1 MNTLPSA
8 SMERVLLAILAT
20 VHLGAIPASAATAR
34 PNILFIAIDDL
45 RPEIGAYGVNRAV
58 TPNIDRLAA
67 KSVRF
72 DRAYVTY
79 PLCLPSRAS
88 MLTGRR
94 IDYAGAGKQRGF
106 PELIQLQQTWPA
118 TFREAGYWTAT
129 SGKLYHGSVP
139 KVDTAAWDVP
149 GEMWRNDFRDWS
161 PELMKKVVI
170 EGGPK
175 DIVEDFRKKG
185 GGSGSLLYMGVD
197 GEDDILTDGQTA
209 SIVMGYLRDRPKDKP
224 FVICAGFSRPHMPWI
239 APKKY
244 FDLYKDAK
252 IELPK
257 LPSESSREIL
267 PEDRGAGVSKDAAK
281 WNEGVTDDEARELI
295 KGYLASVSYSDA
307 QVGRILAE
315 LEASGQADNTIVI
328 LWGDHGYH
336 LTEHGLWRKNTIYHI
351 ANRIPLLIHAPGK
364 LVGVCERIVESIDLY
379 PTLLALTGVSSEGL
393 RLDGRSL
400 VPLLGNPGAEWPHP
414 AFIHAGKDHGMVTDQ
429 YRYSISANG
438 TEKLFDLHADP
449 DEWHNLATVPEH
461 AGRIQQMRAAVAE
474 AWKSDVVTDDPP
486 AKTKAKRQGKKMK

>member
-1 MNTLPSA
+1 MTGT
-8 SMERVLLAILAT
+8 LLAILAA
-20 VHLGAIPASAATAR
+20 VHLGAIPSPAANAR

-94 IDYAGAGKQRGF
+94 IDFSGEGKKRDF
-106 PELIQLQQTWPA
+106 ATLLQLQQTWPA
-118 TFREAGYWTAT
+118 SFRKAGYWTAT

-139 KVDTAAWDVP
+139 KVDTAAWDIP
-149 GEMWRNDFRDWS
+149 GEMWRNDFKDWS
-161 PELMKKVVI
+161 PELMEKVVI

-175 DIVEDFRKKG
+175 DIVEDFRNNG
-185 GGSGSLLYMGVD
+185 GGQGALLYMGVD

-209 SIVMGYLRDRPKDKP
+209 SLVMGYLRDRPKDQP
-224 FVICAGFSRPHMPWI
+224 FIICAGFSRPHMPWI

-244 FDLYKDAK
+244 FDIYQDAQ

-257 LPSESSREIL
+257 LPAGAKREL
-267 PEDRGAGVSKDAAK
+267 LKEDIGSGVSKDAAL
-281 WNEGVTDDEARELI
+281 WNEGVTDDEARALI
-295 KGYLASVSYSDA
+295 KGYLASVSYTDA
-307 QVGRILAE
+307 QVGRILAA
-315 LEASGQADNTIVI
+315 LEESGEAENTIIV

-351 ANRIPLLIHAPGK
+351 ANRIPLLIHVPGK
-364 LVGVCERIVESIDLY
+364 SVGVCERIVESIDLY
-379 PTLLALTGVSSEGL
+379 PTLLALTGVSAEGL

-400 VPLLGNPGAEWPHP
+400 LSLLDKPDAEWPHP

-429 YRYSISANG
+429 YRYSISTSG
-438 TEKLFDLHADP
+438 TEKLFNLRADP
-449 DEWHNLATVPEH
+449 DEWRNLAADPAH
-461 AGRIQQMRAAVAE
+461 AGNVKQMREAVAG
-474 AWKSDVVTDDPP
+474 AWKGDIVTAAPP
-486 AKTKAKRQGKKMK
+486 ATPKKGKGNGKSK